1 MADWYLLRATGVVS
15 LVLFTVVTVL
25 GIATANRWRPGRLP
39 RFVTVALHR
48 NLSLLAV
55 VFVAIHVV
63 TSLLDPYAGVTAL
76 SVVVPLAAHWKPLY
90 VGLGAVSLDLLA
102 ALLVSS
108 LLRRRL
114 GLRVWPGLHL
124 LA

>member
-25 GIATANRWRPGRLP
+25 GIATANRWRPGRMP
-39 RFVTVALHR
+39 RFVTVGLHR

-63 TSLLDPYAGVTAL
+63 TALLDSYSGVTL
-76 SVVVPLAAHWKPLY
+76 VSVAVPFVAHWRPFY
-90 VGLGAVSLDLLA
+90 VGLGAVSLDLVA
-102 ALLVSS
+102 ALVVSS
-108 LLRRRL
+108 LVRRRL
-114 GLRVWPGLHL
+114 SLKV
-124 LA
+124 

>member
-55 VFVAIHVV
+55 VFV
-63 TSLLDPYAGVTAL
+63 
-76 SVVVPLAAHWKPLY
+76 
-90 VGLGAVSLDLLA
+90 
-102 ALLVSS
+102 SS
-108 LLRRRL
+108 LLA
-114 GLRVWPGLHL
+114 VL
-124 LA
+124 LSAAFAVSGSPSR